1 MVRRS
6 LLEGFF
12 IAWTSLW
19 TNKMRAF
26 LTTFGIVIGIVS
38 VTTMATVIDGVNR
51 GFESSL
57 NMLGQNVV
65 YIQKWPW
72 NFGPNYNWWDY
83 INRRELEVN
92 YAAQIEELSTT
103 VEAVSA
109 IMYASTPVSFESEIV
124 DRVDVRGVSPS
135 YIITGAIGIAEG
147 RFFTD
152 EENRAARNVA
162 IIGNAVS
169 DALFGDRDPI
179 GRTVRA
185 MGQRFEVIGVMEA
198 QGSFMGLESFDN
210 QFIVPIQTYGRIYGF
225 RRFIQLQVKFA
236 NEEMLEAGQY
246 EVEGV
251 MRRIRKLEPGAEND
265 FAINKLDMFR
275 QQYQVMTGA
284 IYGVGYF
291 LTGLALFIGGIGVMN
306 IMFVS
311 VKERTKEVGIRK
323 AIGAKSSEILYQFLV
338 ESVVI
343 CSFGGIIGV
352 LISIGTSALLN
363 QFFVAYM
370 DWTTVLTAFFMCAA
384 VGIIFGFLPAYRA
397 AKADPIE
404 SLRYE

>member
-1 MVRRS
+1 MIRRS
-6 LLEGFF
+6 LVEGFK
-12 IAWTSLW
+12 IAWLSLW

-38 VTTMATVIDGVNR
+38 VTTMATVIDGLNR

-83 INRRELEVN
+83 INRRELEVD
-92 YAAQIEELSTT
+92 YAAKIEEMSTT
-103 VEAVSA
+103 VEAAAA
-109 IMYASTPVSFESEIV
+109 IMYASSPVSFESEVV
-124 DRVDVRGVSPS
+124 DRADVRGVSPS
-135 YIITGAIGIAEG
+135 YIVTGAIDIDEG

-152 EENRAARNVA
+152 DENRAARNVM
-162 IIGNAVS
+162 IIGHAVAE
-169 DALFGDRDPI
+169 ALFADRDPI
-179 GRTVRA
+179 GRTIRA
-185 MGQRFEVIGVMEA
+185 MGQRFEVIGVMA
-198 QGSFMGLESFDN
+198 KQGSFLGLESFDN
-210 QFIVPIQTYGRIYGF
+210 QLIIPIQTYGRIYGF

-236 NEEMLEAGQY
+236 DAEMLEAGQY

-251 MRRIRKLEPGAEND
+251 MRRIRKLDPGAEND
-265 FAINKLDMFR
+265 FAINKLDLFR

-284 IYGVGYF
+284 IYGIGFF

-323 AIGAKSSEILYQFLV
+323 AIGAKSSEIMYQFLV

-343 CSFGGIIGV
+343 CTFGGVIGV
-352 LISIGTSALLN
+352 IISLGTSALLN

-370 DWTTVLTAFFMCAA
+370 DWSTVLTAFLMCAG
-384 VGIIFGFLPAYRA
+384 VGITFGFLPAYKA

>member
-6 LLEGFF
+6 LFEGFK
-12 IAWTSLW
+12 IAWMSLW

-38 VTTMATVIDGVNR
+38 VTTMATVIDGLNR

-83 INRRELEVN
+83 INRRELEVD
-92 YAAQIEELSTT
+92 YAAQIEEMSTT
-103 VEAVSA
+103 VEAVAA
-109 IMYASTPVSFESEIV
+109 IMYASTPVSFESEVI
-124 DRVDVRGVSPS
+124 DRADVRGVSTS
-135 YIITGAIGIAEG
+135 YIITGAIDIAEG
-147 RFFTD
+147 RFFTE
-152 EENRAARNVA
+152 EENRAARNVVV
-162 IIGNAVS
+162 IGHEVAEG
-169 DALFGDRDPI
+169 LFGERDAI
-179 GRTVRA
+179 GRTIRA
-185 MGQRFEVIGVMEA
+185 MGQRFEVIGVMAE
-198 QGSFMGLESFDN
+198 QGSFLGLESFDN
-210 QFIVPIQTYGRIYGF
+210 QLIIPIQTYGRIYGF

-236 NEEMLEAGQY
+236 NAEMLEEGQY

-251 MRRIRKLEPGAEND
+251 MRRIRKLDPAAEND
-265 FAINKLDMFR
+265 FAINKLDLFR
-275 QQYQVMTGA
+275 QQYEVMTGA
-284 IYGVGYF
+284 IYGIGFF

-323 AIGAKSSEILYQFLV
+323 AIGAKSSEIMYQFLV

-343 CSFGGIIGV
+343 CSFGGVIGV
-352 LISIGTSALLN
+352 IISLGTSALLN

-370 DWTTVLTAFFMCAA
+370 DWTTVLTAFLMCAG
-384 VGIIFGFLPAYRA
+384 VGITFGFLPAYRA

>member
-6 LLEGFF
+6 LLEGFK
-12 IAWTSLW
+12 IAWMSLW

-38 VTTMATVIDGVNR
+38 VTTMATVIDGLNR
-51 GFESSL
+51 GFENSL

-83 INRRELEVN
+83 INRRELEVG

-109 IMYASTPVSFESEIV
+109 IMYASTPVSFESEVV
-124 DRVDVRGVSPS
+124 DRADVRGVSPS
-135 YIITGAIGIAEG
+135 YIITGAIDIADG
-147 RFFTD
+147 RFFNE
-152 EENRAARNVA
+152 EENRAGRNVVV
-162 IIGNAVS
+162 IGHKIAE
-169 DALFGDRDPI
+169 ALFGERDAI
-179 GRTVRA
+179 GRTIRA
-185 MGQRFEVIGVMEA
+185 MGQRFEVIGVMAE
-198 QGSFMGLESFDN
+198 QGSFLGLESFDN
-210 QFIVPIQTYGRIYGF
+210 QLVIPIQTYGKIYGF

-236 NEEMLEAGQY
+236 NAEMLEVGQY

-251 MRRIRKLEPGAEND
+251 MRRIRKLEPGADND
-265 FAINKLDMFR
+265 FAINKLDLFR

-284 IYGVGYF
+284 IYGIGFF

-343 CSFGGIIGV
+343 CIFGGVIGV
-352 LISIGTSALLN
+352 LISLGTSALLN

-370 DWTTVLTAFFMCAA
+370 DWTTVLTAFLMCAG
-384 VGIIFGFLPAYRA
+384 VGVTFGFLPAYRA

>member
-6 LLEGFF
+6 LLEGFK
-12 IAWTSLW
+12 IAWMSLW

-38 VTTMATVIDGVNR
+38 VTTMATVIDGLNR
-51 GFESSL
+51 GFENSL

-83 INRRELEVN
+83 INRRELEVG

-109 IMYASTPVSFESEIV
+109 IMYASTPVSFESEVV
-124 DRVDVRGVSPS
+124 DRADVRGVSPS
-135 YIITGAIGIAEG
+135 YIITGAIDIADG
-147 RFFTD
+147 RFFNE
-152 EENRAARNVA
+152 EENRAGRNVVV
-162 IIGNAVS
+162 IGHKIAE
-169 DALFGDRDPI
+169 ALFGERDAI
-179 GRTVRA
+179 GRTIRA
-185 MGQRFEVIGVMEA
+185 MGQRFEVIGVMAE
-198 QGSFMGLESFDN
+198 QGSFLGLESFDN
-210 QFIVPIQTYGRIYGF
+210 QLVIPVQTYGKIFGF
-225 RRFIQLQVKFA
+225 RRSIQLQVKFA
-236 NEEMLEAGQY
+236 NAEMLEAGQY

-251 MRRIRKLEPGAEND
+251 MRRIRKLEPGADND
-265 FAINKLDMFR
+265 FAINKLDLFR

-284 IYGVGYF
+284 IYGIGFF

-343 CSFGGIIGV
+343 CIFGGVIGV
-352 LISIGTSALLN
+352 LISLGTSALLN

-370 DWTTVLTAFFMCAA
+370 DWTTVLTAFLMCAG
-384 VGIIFGFLPAYRA
+384 VGVTFGFLPAYRA

>member
-6 LLEGFF
+6 LFEGFK
-12 IAWTSLW
+12 IAWMSLW

-38 VTTMATVIDGVNR
+38 VTTMATVIDGLNR

-83 INRRELEVN
+83 INRRELEVD
-92 YAAQIEELSTT
+92 YAAQIEEMSTT
-103 VEAVSA
+103 VEAVAA
-109 IMYASTPVSFESEIV
+109 IMYASTPVSFESEVI
-124 DRVDVRGVSPS
+124 DRADVRGVSTS
-135 YIITGAIGIAEG
+135 YIVTGAIDLAEG
-147 RFFTD
+147 RFFTED
-152 EENRAARNVA
+152 ENRAARNVVV
-162 IIGNAVS
+162 IGHEVAEG
-169 DALFGDRDPI
+169 LFGERDAI
-179 GRTVRA
+179 GRTIRA
-185 MGQRFEVIGVMEA
+185 MGQRFEVIGVMAE
-198 QGSFMGLESFDN
+198 QGSFLGLESFDN
-210 QFIVPIQTYGRIYGF
+210 QLIIPIQTYGRIYGF

-236 NEEMLEAGQY
+236 NAELLEEGQY

-251 MRRIRKLEPGAEND
+251 MRRIRKLDPAAEND
-265 FAINKLDMFR
+265 FAINKLDLFR
-275 QQYQVMTGA
+275 QQYEVMTGA
-284 IYGVGYF
+284 IYGIGFF

-323 AIGAKSSEILYQFLV
+323 AIGAKSSEIMYQFLV

-343 CSFGGIIGV
+343 CSFGGVIGV
-352 LISIGTSALLN
+352 IISLGTSALLN

-370 DWTTVLTAFFMCAA
+370 DWTTVLTAFLMCAG
-384 VGIIFGFLPAYRA
+384 VGITFGFLPAYKA